1 MPSTRDRK
9 GGVTS
14 QEGGILDI
22 FRQISELQPQTQT
35 PSTLP
40 IFEHFPLSQ
49 IFSNMIQEFNL
60 VLEILSFVLKI
71 CA

>member
-1 MPSTRDRK
+1 MPSTRARK

-14 QEGGILDI
+14 QKGGILDI

-35 PSTLP
+35 PSTPP

>member
-1 MPSTRDRK
+1 MPSTRARK

-22 FRQISELQPQTQT
+22 FRQISEFQPETQT
-35 PSTLP
+35 PSTPP
-40 IFEHFPLSQ
+40 IFEHLPLSQ

-60 VLEILSFVLKI
+60 ELEILSFVLKI

>member
-35 PSTLP
+35 PSTPP
-40 IFEHFPLSQ
+40 IFEQFPLSQ